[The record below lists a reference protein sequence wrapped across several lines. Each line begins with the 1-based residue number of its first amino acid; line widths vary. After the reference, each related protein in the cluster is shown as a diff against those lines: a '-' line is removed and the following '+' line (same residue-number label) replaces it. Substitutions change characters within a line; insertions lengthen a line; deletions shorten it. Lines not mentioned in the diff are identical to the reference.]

1 VSDKRKDIA
10 VLRTLGAGSGQ
21 IIRLFMVQGTAIGVL
36 GVLVGLV
43 LGCIMAVFI
52 GDIVAALEMITG
64 THLFDP
70 SIYMISSLPSR
81 LLLSDV
87 LIVVFCACL
96 VSFLA
101 TVYPAWRAGQI
112 LPAEALRYD
121 Q

>member
-1 VSDKRKDIA
+1 
-10 VLRTLGAGSGQ
+10 
-21 IIRLFMVQGTAIGVL
+21 M
-36 GVLVGLV
+36 
-43 LGCIMAVFI
+43 
-52 GDIVAALEMITG
+52 
-64 THLFDP
+64 HLFDP

-81 LLLSDV
+81 LLLSD
-87 LIVVFCACL
+87 LFVVVSCASL